1 MLKRLGAFVLSIVMT
16 LGTVSAAAATINS
29 TDVAAESSAASENGF
44 NPETVMWTDNPIENV
59 LAEQGIYQNAAE
71 INPNA
76 EKKEI
81 DVINPYAKSGNL
93 QSWPK
98 RPPSG

>member
-44 NPETVMWTDNPIENV
+44 NPETVMWTDNNIF
-59 LAEQGIYQNAAE
+59 
-71 INPNA
+71 
-76 EKKEI
+76 
-81 DVINPYAKSGNL
+81 
-93 QSWPK
+93 
-98 RPPSG
+98 

>member
-44 NPETVMWTDNPIENV
+44 NPK
-59 LAEQGIYQNAAE
+59 Q
-71 INPNA
+71 
-76 EKKEI
+76 
-81 DVINPYAKSGNL
+81 
-93 QSWPK
+93 
-98 RPPSG
+98 